1 MMMASASEQTPIQA
15 FSSERR
21 RRRREKILIGIIILL
36 VVTITL
42 VEVRLVRQ
50 RGESITD
57 SLLAFGL
64 VNLNTILLLFLTFL
78 IFRNVV
84 KLILERRQ
92 KIFGSRLRIRLV
104 LTFVFLSL
112 LPTLLM
118 SFVAFEFISGR
129 TEYQLNA
136 QVEKS
141 LNNAVVLV
149 QSYFRGIERKVV
161 VCGQLLSR
169 LLQEQNL
176 LDKGEAALQE
186 FLKEKQQAYALEN
199 LEIFSPEGKRLAG
212 AVNGVKSIAVAD
224 EAMFSHLRQLP
235 AGAVARQPEADGEM
249 LRGVF
254 PIPWPELSPSPAAFL
269 VVSQL
274 IPKPVLQQV
283 ADVRAGV
290 SELRRLQYILRP
302 VRVSR
307 YVALG
312 AVTLL
317 VLMSAVWLGMYMARE
332 ITTPIRQLA
341 EGTLKVADGDY
352 SIHIDQ
358 EGRDEIGFLVQSFNK
373 MTQDLQLSRRQL
385 DAVNQQL
392 SQKNQELEARRRDM
406 EIILRNVA
414 AGVISVD
421 ARDRITTINHSAEM
435 IFGVEAAEV
444 LGKNIRELFSEQDAP
459 KLAEIMA
466 ASRQSG
472 RGLWEKPLHVQRA
485 NATLTLLVK
494 PTVLKDEQGRPVG
507 MVLVFEDMTELY
519 RAQQAAAW
527 REVARRIAHEV
538 KNPLTPIQLSAQ
550 RLWRRYGDKLGEDS
564 QVLRECTQMIVDQV
578 EDLKNLVNEFSRFA
592 RLPHLNLSRQDVNA
606 LIRET
611 LVLYQESEPQI
622 TFTLNLA
629 AGLPPVPLDRD
640 QVKRVLVN
648 LVDNAMAANNH
659 RGEVAIS
666 TNLADDGRWVTITV
680 ADTGRGI
687 PARDRERIFEPYFS
701 TKRGGTGLGLAIA
714 RAVIEEHQG
723 RIWVEEN
730 QPQGSRFL
738 IALPLDRQ
746 DQEALANGR
755 GGMGARSA
763 TFT

>member
-1 MMMASASEQTPIQA
+1 MSA
-15 FSSERR
+15 FSPEQNPSQDSSSEGR

-129 TEYQLNA
+129 TEHQLNA

-141 LNNAVVLV
+141 LTNAVVLV

-176 LDKGEAALQE
+176 LDKGGAALQE
-186 FLKEKQQAYALEN
+186 FLQERREAYALEN
-199 LEIFSPEGKRLAG
+199 LEIFTPEGNRLAG
-212 AVNGVKSIAVAD
+212 AVHEAGRIGVAD
-224 EAMFSHLRQLP
+224 AALFSRLRQLP
-235 AGAVARQPEADGEM
+235 PGAVARQPEADGEM
-249 LRGVF
+249 LRGIF
-254 PIPWPELSPSPAAFL
+254 PIPGPEVSPTPQAFL
-269 VVSQL
+269 LVSQL
-274 IPKPVLQQV
+274 LPKPVLQQM
-283 ADVRAGV
+283 ADVRAGMT
-290 SELRRLQYILRP
+290 ELRRLQYILRP

-392 SQKNQELEARRRDM
+392 SQKNPELEARRLDL
-406 EIILRNVA
+406 EILLRHVA
-414 AGVISVD
+414 AGGISGD
-421 ARDRITTINHSAEM
+421 ARDHITTINHSAEM

-466 ASRQSG
+466 ASRQTSK
-472 RGLWEKPLHVQRA
+472 GLWEKPLHVQRA
-485 NATLTLLVK
+485 QTTLTLLVK
-494 PTVLKDEQGRPVG
+494 PTVLRDEQGRVAG

-538 KNPLTPIQLSAQ
+538 KNPLTPIQLAAQ
-550 RLWRRYGDKLGEDS
+550 RLWRRYGEKLGEDS
-564 QVLRECTQMIVDQV
+564 QVLRECTQMIVTQV

-592 RLPHLNLSRQDVNA
+592 RLPHLHLTPQDINA

-611 LVLYQESEPQI
+611 LMLYQESEPQI
-622 TFTLNLA
+622 TFTLKLA
-629 AGLPPVPLDRD
+629 AGLPPVSLDRE

-648 LVDNAMAANNH
+648 LVDNAIAASQH
-659 RGEVAIS
+659 RGEVSVS
-666 TNLADDGRWVTITV
+666 TYLHEDGRWLTITV
-680 ADTGRGI
+680 ADHGRGI
-687 PARDRERIFEPYFS
+687 PAQDRERVFEPYFS

-730 QPQGSRFL
+730 RPQGSRFL

-746 DQEALANGR
+746 DEGTLVNDGVANG
-755 GGMGARSA
+755 ASSA
-763 TFT
+763 SRA